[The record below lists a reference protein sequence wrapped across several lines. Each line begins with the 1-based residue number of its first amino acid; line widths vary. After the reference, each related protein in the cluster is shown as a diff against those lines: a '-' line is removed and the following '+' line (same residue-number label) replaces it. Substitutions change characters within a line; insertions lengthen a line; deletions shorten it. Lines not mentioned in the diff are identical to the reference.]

1 MSPTASIPLFL
12 SCARGLEPLLA
23 EEAGSLGA
31 VEAREQSGGVAC
43 RADWPVAYRICL
55 WSRLASRV
63 LLPLGQFEATDA
75 EQLYQGARQ
84 IDWPSWFSAE
94 RSFAIEVAGRS
105 NVLTHSHFAALKV
118 KDAIADRFRED
129 HGRRPDVDADNPDI
143 PVHLHLNSAIISLSL
158 DLSGGSL
165 HRRGYRARGGAAPL
179 KETLAAAILLRAGWP
194 ELARQGGALVDPLCG
209 SGTLVIE
216 AAWMAADIAPGLGR
230 AHYGFQSL
238 RNYDRDTWQALLE
251 EAGQRKSAG
260 LSHLPPL
267 HGQDIDGATLRSA
280 RSNAQLAGLAAHTTW
295 TQADASTARSLG
307 DKPGLVVAN
316 PPYGERLG
324 GEAELIKLY
333 SLFGVSL
340 KQHFSGWRAAIF
352 TGRPDLS
359 PRLGL
364 RAEKMYSLHNGD
376 LPCKLLLFDLVA
388 PAASTAGSTDGPA
401 TDVAAPR
408 GGEDFANRL
417 RKNLKHLGKW
427 AKRSGVS
434 CYRVYDADLPD
445 YSLAVDLYPTA
456 SLQIH
461 AQEYAAPKTVDPVR
475 AERRLREALAVIQ
488 QEFDVPTAAIHFK
501 IRQQQ
506 KGSDQYTRQSE
517 QENFQ
522 QVEEHGCRLWINLD
536 DYLDTGLFLDHRP
549 LRRRIQAEAAGKRFL
564 NLFCYTATATVHA
577 AKGGASGTVSVD
589 LSANYLEWGQRN
601 LALNGVDAAL
611 TTRRQA
617 DDAWGQRRGRPAPAA
632 RHSLVQADCLAWL
645 KEQAEARAP
654 QRYDLILC
662 DPPTFSNSKR
672 MDGTL
677 DVQRDHVEIILNAVR
692 LLTPQGLL
700 YFSTNRKRF
709 KLDLEALSGVDITDI
724 TPQTLDEDFKRPPP
738 PHRCWVIKA
747 KD

>member
-1 MSPTASIPLFL
+1 MDPLPRISLFL

-23 EEAGSLGA
+23 QEAGALGA
-31 VEAREQSGGVAC
+31 SEVREQNGGVAC
-43 RADWPVAYRICL
+43 AADWPAAYRICL

-63 LLPLGQFEATDA
+63 LLPLTQFEAADA
-75 EQLYQGARQ
+75 EQLYNSSKL

-105 NVLTHSHFAALKV
+105 DTLTHTHFAALKV
-118 KDAIADRFRED
+118 KDAIADRFRDD
-129 HGRRPDVDADNPDI
+129 HGRRPDVDADNPEI
-143 PVHLHLNSAIISLSL
+143 PVHLHLNGANVTLSL

-194 ELARQGGALVDPLCG
+194 ETAGRGGGLIDPLCG

-216 AAWMAADIAPGLGR
+216 AAYMAADIAPGLAR
-230 AHYGFQSL
+230 ERYGFQAL
-238 RNYDRDTWQALLE
+238 RNFDGKQWQALLA
-251 EAGQRKSAG
+251 EARQRKAAG
-260 LSHLPPL
+260 LPRLPPL
-267 HGQDIDGATLRSA
+267 FGGDIDGATLRSA
-280 RSNAQLAGLAAHTTW
+280 RRNAELAGLDGHIQW
-295 TQADASTARSLG
+295 TQTDASTARPQG
-307 DKPGLVVAN
+307 ETPGLVVAN

-324 GEAELIKLY
+324 SEAELIKLY
-333 SLFGVSL
+333 SLLGVTL
-340 KQHFSGWRAAIF
+340 KQHFGGWRAAIF
-352 TGRPDLS
+352 TGRADLG

-364 RAEKMYSLHNGD
+364 RAEKMYSLYNGD
-376 LPCKLLLFDLVA
+376 LPCKLLLFDVPT
-388 PAASTAGSTDGPA
+388 PAVVEPGTVNPGGGS
-401 TDVAAPR
+401 
-408 GGEDFANRL
+408 EDFANRL

-445 YSLAVDLYPTA
+445 YALAVDLYPTA
-456 SLQIH
+456 SMQIH

-488 QEFDVPTAAIHFK
+488 QEFAVPTAAIHFK

-506 KGSDQYTRQSE
+506 KGTDQYARQSE

-549 LRRRIQAEAAGKRFL
+549 LRRRLQAEAAGKRFL

-577 AKGGASGTVSVD
+577 AKGGANGTVSVD

-601 LALNGVDAAL
+601 LALNGIDATL
-611 TTRRQA
+611 KTRRQP
-617 DDAWGQRRGRPAPAA
+617 DDVWQQRRPRHEPAA
-632 RHSLVQADCLAWL
+632 KHTLVQADCLAWL
-645 KEQAEARAP
+645 KEQAESQSPPRF
-654 QRYDLILC
+654 DLILC

-677 DVQRDHVEIILNAVR
+677 DVQRDHVEMIHNAVR
-692 LLTPQGLL
+692 LLTPQGVL

-709 KLDLEALSGVDITDI
+709 KLDLEALAGLEINDI
-724 TPQTLDEDFKRPPP
+724 TPQTLDEDYKRPPP
-738 PHRCWVIKA
+738 PHRCWAIRLQEPDGSCK
-747 KD
+747 

>member
-1 MSPTASIPLFL
+1 MASTESISLFL

-23 EEAGSLGA
+23 QEAATLGA
-31 VEAREQSGGVAC
+31 TQVREQNGGVAC
-43 RADWPVAYRICL
+43 IADWTVAYRTCL

-63 LLPLGQFEATDA
+63 LLPLTQFEALDA
-75 EQLYQGARQ
+75 EQLYNASKL
-84 IDWPSWFSAE
+84 IDWPNWFSAN
-94 RSFAIEVAGRS
+94 RTFAIEVAGRS
-105 NVLTHSHFAALKV
+105 NTLTHTHFAALKV
-118 KDAIADRFRED
+118 KDAIADRFRDD
-129 HGRRPDVDADNPDI
+129 HGRRPDVDATNPDI
-143 PVHLHLNSAIISLSL
+143 PVHLHLNGANAALSL

-194 ELARQGGALVDPLCG
+194 EIAARGGALIDPLCG

-216 AAWMAADIAPGLGR
+216 AAYIAGDIAPGLAR
-230 AHYGFQSL
+230 ERYGFQAL
-238 RNYDRDTWQALLE
+238 RNFDSNVWGALLG
-251 EAGQRKSAG
+251 EARRRKDAG
-260 LSHLPPL
+260 LALLPPL
-267 HGQDIDGATLRSA
+267 RGQDIDGATLRSA
-280 RSNAQLAGLAAHTTW
+280 RQNAELAGLGDHIQWA
-295 TQADASTARSLG
+295 QADASTARPLG
-307 DKPGLVVAN
+307 EIPGLVVAN

-324 GEAELIKLY
+324 SEAELIKLY
-333 SLFGVSL
+333 SLLGVTL
-340 KQHFSGWRAAIF
+340 KQHFGGWRAAIF
-352 TGRPDLS
+352 TGRPDLG

-364 RAEKMYSLHNGD
+364 RAEKMYSLYNGD
-376 LPCKLLLFDLVA
+376 LPCKLLLFDVQA
-388 PAASTAGSTDGPA
+388 PAAEIPGAVNPGGGS
-401 TDVAAPR
+401 
-408 GGEDFANRL
+408 EDFANRL

-445 YSLAVDLYPTA
+445 YALAVDLYPTA

-461 AQEYAAPKTVDPVR
+461 AQEYAAPKTVDPIR
-475 AERRLREALAVIQ
+475 AEKRLREALAVIQ
-488 QEFDVPTAAIHFK
+488 QEFAVPTSAIHFK

-506 KGSDQYTRQSE
+506 KGTDQYSRQSE

-577 AKGGASGTVSVD
+577 AKGGANGTVSVD

-601 LALNGVDAAL
+601 LALNDIDATL
-611 TTRRQA
+611 KTRRQP
-617 DDAWGQRRGRPAPAA
+617 DDVWNQRRL
-632 RHSLVQADCLAWL
+632 RHEPTAKHTLIQADCLAWL
-645 KEQAEARAP
+645 KEQAESKSPPRF
-654 QRYDLILC
+654 DLILC

-677 DVQRDHVEIILNAVR
+677 DVQRDHVEMIQNAAR
-692 LLTPQGLL
+692 LLTPQGVL

-709 KLDLEALSGVDITDI
+709 KLDMEGLTGLEISDI
-724 TPQTLDEDFKRPPP
+724 TPQTLDEDYKRPPP
-738 PHRCWVIKA
+738 PHRCWAIRTRKP
-747 KD
+747 